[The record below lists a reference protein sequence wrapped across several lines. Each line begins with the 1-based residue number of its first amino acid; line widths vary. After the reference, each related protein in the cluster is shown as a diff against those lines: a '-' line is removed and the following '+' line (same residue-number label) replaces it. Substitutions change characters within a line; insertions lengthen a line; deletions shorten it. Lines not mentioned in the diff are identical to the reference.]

1 MMSVPDVDNRIE
13 VDRIVNL
20 TQGFGWK
27 LTRQEFLTD
36 KIIVQLEKSV
46 PVSTEGEAGGPG

>member
-1 MMSVPDVDNRIE
+1 MAEVDSRIE

-27 LTRQEFLTD
+27 LTKQEFLTD
-36 KIIVQLEKSV
+36 KIVVTLEKPIKPTS
-46 PVSTEGEAGGPG
+46 SGEAGGPG